1 MFNIVVSSN
10 RSQRRENSVLVEA
23 CRYGGLLGIG
33 VLYLAAV
40 GALTQFAPR
49 WIIEGLL
56 TLSQMAVLLL
66 AFVAA
71 ALLAGATAR
80 RPLPQALSAALL
92 AAALGTLPV
101 LALVAVGTRISLRQ
115 YLVGVTP
122 DLLHALVLD
131 QRPALGGLL
140 LFAIF
145 AGAFLFTILLRRSGG
160 RLRRPLVLAAAA
172 VLVAGLLSDLLLSFS
187 PALGILSNTIAWFV
201 SSDGVSQPGA
211 VVIALATFLISTLV
225 EISGRRGMVS
235 ELILAT
241 PRRRRICAVLGVAV
255 VLALPLLTNQFIAQ
269 ICVLVGL
276 YALMGMGLNIE
287 LGMAGLIDLGFVAFF
302 AIGAYTVGLLS
313 GHNETAIANLSFW
326 ACLPIAVLASSIAG
340 LLFGLPVLRVRGDY
354 LAVATLGLGEI
365 IRVLVVSD
373 MMRPLLGGAQGL
385 VEIPKP
391 SIAGVSFNNP
401 IYIFY
406 LTAALAGIAA
416 WCAWRLDHSR
426 IGREWMALRED
437 EDVAEALGIDP
448 VKTKMLA
455 YVIGA
460 AFAGAAGAVF
470 AAMLGSVFPHSFQ
483 LLISMNVLALL
494 VAGGAGSLPGVFLG
508 AAILVGLPE
517 LMREFG
523 EYRYLFYGFVLV
535 IVMRMRP
542 EGLWPAAVRIREG
555 SHVS

>member
-10 RSQRRENSVLVEA
+10 RSQRRENSVLIEA

-33 VLYLAAV
+33 VFYLAAV
-40 GALTQFAPR
+40 GVLTQFAPR

-131 QRPALGGLL
+131 QGPALGGLL

-145 AGAFLFTILLRRSGG
+145 AGAFLFTILIRRFGG
-160 RLRRPLVLAAAA
+160 RLRRPLVLAVAA

-276 YALMGMGLNIE
+276 YALMGLGLNIE

-326 ACLPIAVLASSIAG
+326 VCLPIAVLASSIAG

-555 SHVS
+555 AHVG

>member
-33 VLYLAAV
+33 VFYLAAV
-40 GALTQFAPR
+40 GVLTQFAPR

-56 TLSQMAVLLL
+56 TLSQVAVLLL

-101 LALVAVGTRISLRQ
+101 LALVAVGTRVSLRQ

-131 QRPALGGLL
+131 QGPALGGLL

-145 AGAFLFTILLRRSGG
+145 AGAFLFTILLRRFGG

-187 PALGILSNTIAWFV
+187 PVLGILSNTIAWFV

-211 VVIALATFLISTLV
+211 VVIALATFLISTLI
-225 EISGRRGMVS
+225 EIFGRRGMVS

-326 ACLPIAVLASSIAG
+326 VCLPIAVLASSIAG

-406 LTAALAGIAA
+406 LTAALAGIAT

-470 AAMLGSVFPHSFQ
+470 AAMLGSVFPQSFQ

-555 SHVS
+555 AHVS

>member
-33 VLYLAAV
+33 VFYLAAV
-40 GALTQFAPR
+40 GVLTQFAPR

-56 TLSQMAVLLL
+56 TLSQVAVLLL

-71 ALLAGATAR
+71 ALLGGATAR

-131 QRPALGGLL
+131 QGQALGGLL

-145 AGAFLFTILLRRSGG
+145 AGVFLFTILLRRFGG

-326 ACLPIAVLASSIAG
+326 VCLPIAVLASSIAG

-448 VKTKMLA
+448 VKTKVLA

-494 VAGGAGSLPGVFLG
+494 VVGGAGSLPGVFLG

-555 SHVS
+555 AHVS